1 MYLYI
6 QYLQGAETEQARNR
20 AAYFR
25 QFAAHLAV
33 PVTGE
38 LGCGRMK
45 SFADSSAVGVHW
57 EQVDR
62 YLQYLDY
69 LNIYTTLS
77 TGLGDALPLQAGHL
91 PDSLQVVIC
100 LQTIS
105 TIFTLPAI
113 SIISTIST
121 HPAISITS
129 TISTARWWPETTC
142 AVCETSSNWISSL
155 D

>member
-6 QYLQGAETEQARNR
+6 QYLQGTETEQARNR

-25 QFAAHLAV
+25 QFAAHLSV

-62 YLQYLDY
+62 YLHYLDY
-69 LNIYTTLS
+69 LNIYNTTYR
-77 TGLGDALPLQAGHL
+77 TGRRPTTVSWSPTRLPTGSHMSPNNIYNIYNIYITCDIYNIYNIYSALVAGDYVRCVR
-91 PDSLQVVIC
+91 DK
-100 LQTIS
+100 
-105 TIFTLPAI
+105 FK
-113 SIISTIST
+113 
-121 HPAISITS
+121 
-129 TISTARWWPETTC
+129 
-142 AVCETSSNWISSL
+142 L
-155 D
+155 DI

>member
-1 MYLYI
+1 MYL

-69 LNIYTTLS
+69 LNIYNTTYRTGRRPTTASWSPTRLPTGSQMS
-77 TGLGDALPLQAGHL
+77 TNNIYNINITCNIYSALVAGDYVRCVR
-91 PDSLQVVIC
+91 DK
-100 LQTIS
+100 
-105 TIFTLPAI
+105 FK
-113 SIISTIST
+113 
-121 HPAISITS
+121 
-129 TISTARWWPETTC
+129 
-142 AVCETSSNWISSL
+142 L
-155 D
+155 DI

>member
-1 MYLYI
+1 MYLYL
-6 QYLQGAETEQARNR
+6 QYLQGTETEQARNR

-25 QFAAHLAV
+25 QFAAHLSV

-69 LNIYTTLS
+69 LNIYNTTHR
-77 TGLGDALPLQAGHL
+77 TGRRPTTASWSPTRLPTPPSYRG
-91 PDSLQVVIC
+91 
-100 LQTIS
+100 T
-105 TIFTLPAI
+105 
-113 SIISTIST
+113 
-121 HPAISITS
+121 TS
-129 TISTARWWPETTC
+129 S
-142 AVCETSSNWISSL
+142 VSGTSSNWTSRVTRHYIL
-155 D
+155 YTLFIY